1 MVSNPSIRKLI
12 AEERDTEI
20 TAVLKSSTEV
30 GMQDFTEALY
40 RLVTTEYID
49 VKVAYEVA
57 PNPDELKMRMKGI
70 RSGTSAILG

>member
-1 MVSNPSIRKLI
+1 
-12 AEERDTEI
+12 
-20 TAVLKSSTEV
+20 
-30 GMQDFTEALY
+30 MQDFTEALY

-70 RSGTSAILG
+70 RSGKSAILG